1 MYRRI
6 FVAVDGSKPS
16 TLGLRHAIALAKSQ
30 RARLRVLNVL
40 DQRLFVPGLA
50 AYSEADLAV
59 LIGDSSVAGRKAVKE
74 AAALASRNGVKA
86 EPALAEG
93 RGRLVSDVILDDAKK
108 WRADLIVMGT
118 HGHRGFK
125 RLLLGSDA
133 ERVLRDAP
141 VPVLLVHR
149 DKPKRRIAKKRAG
162 RRR

>member
-1 MYRRI
+1 MY
-6 FVAVDGSKPS
+6 
-16 TLGLRHAIALAKSQ
+16 
-30 RARLRVLNVL
+30 
-40 DQRLFVPGLA
+40 
-50 AYSEADLAV
+50 
-59 LIGDSSVAGRKAVKE
+59 
-74 AAALASRNGVKA
+74 SRNGVKA